1 MEKQFTAYFRVSTQ
15 KQGQSGLGLEA
26 QKAAAESFAQSRGAI
41 IAEFVE
47 IESGKRNDRPKL
59 AEAIEH
65 AKANGSTLLIA
76 KLDRLARNAGFI
88 FALRDSG
95 VDFQACDLP
104 EANTLTIGIFAVM
117 AQHEAEVISKRTKDA
132 LAARKA
138 RGLKLGTPAN
148 LTLEARRKGSE
159 ARKVIARSHKANRQA
174 AELAGLYKQQ
184 GHSLR
189 AIATRLNSNGYQTR
203 GGKAFKAESVRRL
216 LAVIAK

>member
-47 IESGKRNDRPKL
+47 VESGKRNDRPKL